1 MARPVYKRKTTD
13 RLTPP
18 FTFEHAAHVGKIIF
32 GYDMEGLTVLT
43 LSHTTMTDLFTTIWR
58 EKDRSN
64 LVIEFNTYFLPEL
77 NQMVTMGYDVDAHV
91 LAFIPKLRHLNILD
105 VNKI

>member
-1 MARPVYKRKTTD
+1 MPRPEYKRKTTD

-32 GYDMEGLTVLT
+32 DYDVEGLTVLT
-43 LSHTTMTDLFTTIWR
+43 LSHAKMSDIFGTVWR
-58 EKDRSN
+58 AKDRSK

-77 NQMVTMGYDVDAHV
+77 NQMVTLGYSWDAHV
-91 LAFIPKLRHLNILD
+91 LAFIPKLQHLNILD
-105 VNKI
+105 VNEI

>member
-1 MARPVYKRKTTD
+1 MARPDLKRKTVD
-13 RLTPP
+13 RLTAP

-32 GYDMEGLTVLT
+32 GYDEKGLTVLT
-43 LSHTTMTDLFTTIWR
+43 LSHTNMSDIFGTVWR
-58 EKDRSN
+58 EKERSK
-64 LVIEFNTYFLPEL
+64 LVIEFNTYFLPEM
-77 NQMVTMGYDVDAHV
+77 NQMVTLGYDVDAHV

>member
-1 MARPVYKRKTTD
+1 MARPDYKRKTTD

-32 GYDMEGLTVLT
+32 GYDAKGLTVLT
-43 LSHTTMTDLFTTIWR
+43 LSHTTMTDMFTTIWR

-77 NQMVTMGYDVDAHV
+77 NQMVTMGYDSDAHV

-105 VNKI
+105 VNEI